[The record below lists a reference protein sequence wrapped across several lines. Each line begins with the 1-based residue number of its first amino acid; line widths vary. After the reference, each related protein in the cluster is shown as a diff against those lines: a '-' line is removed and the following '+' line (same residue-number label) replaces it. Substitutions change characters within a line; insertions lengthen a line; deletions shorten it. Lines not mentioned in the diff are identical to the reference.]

1 MAAVNEALNIGAGTE
16 WNLSGT
22 TSLVFQLN
30 YLLGFTN
37 VAKSESDYLR
47 KQTVGTADGSALKQN
62 LKSNS
67 IGLTI
72 GVLF

>member
-1 MAAVNEALNIGAGTE
+1 MGAGAE
-16 WNLSGT
+16 WNLSGS
-22 TSLVFQLN
+22 TSLTFGIN
-30 YLLGFTN
+30 YLLGFLN
-37 VAKSESDYLR
+37 VADPKSDFLR
-47 KQTVGTADGSALKQN
+47 KQIVGTADGEKLKQN